1 MKILLEA
8 STPSREGLAGFLAD
22 TALAEADEIILRAE
36 EGLSPFVAAP
46 LIRERLGKEV
56 SLFLSCR
63 DRNRIALFSDIE
75 SAAHLGFARII
86 LGYGAYPTLTAQP
99 DARPVYDLDPVHL
112 LQMRKDAE
120 GPFAGPKDARPPMG
134 ILAQAASPLELKRL
148 ESYLSTGADFLV
160 IKRLAGIE
168 EALALSDKP
177 VYAYLERSRREDIEQ
192 ARARGARWGL
202 AGLCIA
208 QENPAATQAG
218 NTDTV

>member
-1 MKILLEA
+1 MKILLEV
-8 STPSREGLAGFLAD
+8 STPSRDGLAGFLAD
-22 TALAEADEIILRAE
+22 TALAEADEIVLRAE

-56 SLFLSCR
+56 SLFLGCR
-63 DRNRIALFSDIE
+63 DHNRIALFSDIE
-75 SAAHLGFARII
+75 SAAYLDFARII

-112 LQMRKDAE
+112 LEMRKAGE
-120 GPFAGPKDARPPMG
+120 GPFAGPRDGCPPMG

-160 IKRLAGIE
+160 IKHLAGIK

-177 VYAYLERSRREDIEQ
+177 VYAYLAHKQQEDLEQ
-192 ARARGARWGL
+192 ARAQGAQWGL

-208 QENPAATQAG
+208 QESPAIAQAG
-218 NTDTV
+218 DRDTA